1 MGRRKKT
8 SVVRSVPIDENGA
21 VDYAQAARDVI
32 DNRIVDDTKYGYG
45 KKVETMKR
53 WFAEEYPEERAEIF
67 ILDNGPTSEFQL
79 PMSIPKILNFFGYM
93 GTKFERFAL
102 IEEVTED
109 MQAPVSEQGRK
120 KKGGKSEKRREAYS
134 VSYVRG
140 FKSALLWYHEQRSL
154 ILGQKIELQPDCN
167 AALEKF
173 LQGYQRKIQSLK
185 AAGLKE
191 LHEGKNRL
199 LFVGFGI
206 LAYALML
213 IAPTIT
219 IKESTSGKKGGG
231 RKMHPHREGNWMQ
244 GVFAWCFF
252 TLAWVMMCR
261 SVTTA
266 EILLSSM
273 RWIDDCICIDVAKE
287 KSDQVGER
295 QFPRHIYANPIN
307 PRICPILALAV
318 YIFCIY
324 IGNLADTNQPLFPGD
339 FQEDRFSKVL
349 QCALENLPE
358 HLLNLL
364 GGDAADIGTHST
376 RKGAASYVLSHVGGP
391 NVIQVFLR
399 CCWSLGNVQNR
410 YIFLDAGGDQ
420 FVGRTVGGLTMTDS
434 SFATLP
440 PRLRPE
446 DHAEICKMGW
456 ELVLPGFDRLCAS
469 FQSIVPY
476 LFASITYHA
485 DFLAPE
491 FSPQH
496 PIFQTTVFTSGLVD
510 KFKGRILVGEGKC
523 NLTGLLF
530 SCVSVN
536 FNGHG
541 RGNSE

>member
-1 MGRRKKT
+1 M
-8 SVVRSVPIDENGA
+8 
-21 VDYAQAARDVI
+21 
-32 DNRIVDDTKYGYG
+32 
-45 KKVETMKR
+45 
-53 WFAEEYPEERAEIF
+53 
-67 ILDNGPTSEFQL
+67 
-79 PMSIPKILNFFGYM
+79 
-93 GTKFERFAL
+93 
-102 IEEVTED
+102 
-109 MQAPVSEQGRK
+109 
-120 KKGGKSEKRREAYS
+120 
-134 VSYVRG
+134 
-140 FKSALLWYHEQRSL
+140 
-154 ILGQKIELQPDCN
+154 
-167 AALEKF
+167 EKF

-231 RKMHPHREGNWMQ
+231 RKMHPLKEGNWMQ
-244 GVFAWCFF
+244 GIFAWCFF
-252 TLAWVMMCR
+252 TLAWVMMCH

-376 RKGAASYVLSHVGGP
+376 QKGAASYVLSHVGGP
-391 NVIQVFLR
+391 NVIQVF
-399 CCWSLGNVQNR
+399 
-410 YIFLDAGGDQ
+410 
-420 FVGRTVGGLTMTDS
+420 
-434 SFATLP
+434 
-440 PRLRPE
+440 
-446 DHAEICKMGW
+446 
-456 ELVLPGFDRLCAS
+456 
-469 FQSIVPY
+469 
-476 LFASITYHA
+476 
-485 DFLAPE
+485 
-491 FSPQH
+491 
-496 PIFQTTVFTSGLVD
+496 
-510 KFKGRILVGEGKC
+510 
-523 NLTGLLF
+523 
-530 SCVSVN
+530 
-536 FNGHG
+536 
-541 RGNSE
+541 